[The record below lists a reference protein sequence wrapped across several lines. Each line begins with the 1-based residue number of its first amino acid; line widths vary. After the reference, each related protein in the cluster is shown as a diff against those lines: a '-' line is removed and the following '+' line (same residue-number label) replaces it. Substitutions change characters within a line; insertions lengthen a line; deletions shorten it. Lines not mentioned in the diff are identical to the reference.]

1 MGLFRPIFFHH
12 PFLAGEVRGEGE
24 SINMSQHLY
33 SLTTVFVL
41 GLVFGIGPCTITCL
55 PFLGPVFLAKQG
67 GLGQSWKIILPFS
80 LGRLS
85 SYAALGALSGIAGAS
100 IQKMIATPAVAWFLG
115 GATIAVGLI
124 ILWRTYRRKNGCG
137 SHGRRPK
144 LQDHPLLPSG
154 LFFMG
159 VGMAATPCAP
169 LTTVMITSAATGDGV
184 SGLLLGLSFGA
195 GIGVR
200 RRYGLFR
207 PAHPANYVSMANF
220 AGAGQRFDAGVYRG
234 NYDFWVMDVGYAVHT
249 LMILA

>member
-1 MGLFRPIFFHH
+1 M
-12 PFLAGEVRGEGE
+12 
-24 SINMSQHLY
+24 
-33 SLTTVFVL
+33 
-41 GLVFGIGPCTITCL
+41 FGIGPCTITCL

-115 GATIAVGLI
+115 GATIAVSLI
-124 ILWRTYRRKNGCG
+124 ILWRTYYRRKTGCG
-137 SHGRRPK
+137 SHGRRPM

-169 LTTVMITSAATGDGV
+169 LTTVMITAAATGDGV

-195 GIGVR
+195 GAVVMPALAFGV
-200 RRYGLFR
+200 G
-207 PAHPANYVSMANF
+207 MAYF
-220 AGAGQRFDAGVYRG
+220 GQRIRQIMYSWRTSLERAS
-234 NYDFWVMDVGYAVHT
+234 A
-249 LMILA
+249 LMLMFIGGTTILG

>member
-1 MGLFRPIFFHH
+1 
-12 PFLAGEVRGEGE
+12 
-24 SINMSQHLY
+24 MSQHLY

-41 GLVFGIGPCTITCL
+41 GLVFGMGPCTITCL

-67 GLGQSWKIILPFS
+67 GLKQSWKIILPFS

-85 SYAALGALSGIAGAS
+85 SYATLGALSGMAGAS
-100 IQKMIATPAVAWFLG
+100 IQKMIKTPMVAWFLG

-124 ILWRTYRRKNGCG
+124 IFWRTYRRKTGCG
-137 SHGRRPK
+137 SHGKRPM

-169 LTTVMITSAATGDGV
+169 LTTVMITAAATSDGV

-195 GIGVR
+195 GAVFVPALAFGV
-200 RRYGLFR
+200 G
-207 PAHPANYVSMANF
+207 MAYF
-220 AGAGQRFDAGVYRG
+220 GQRIRQILYGWRTPLERAS
-234 NYDFWVMDVGYAVHT
+234 A
-249 LMILA
+249 LMLVFIGGTTILG